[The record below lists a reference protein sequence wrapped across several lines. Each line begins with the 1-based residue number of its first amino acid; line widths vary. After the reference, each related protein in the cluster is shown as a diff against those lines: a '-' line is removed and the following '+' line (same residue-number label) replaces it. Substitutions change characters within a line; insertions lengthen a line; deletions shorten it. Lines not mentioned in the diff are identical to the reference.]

1 MSRLVAYGYSPSD
14 AGLDIKARGLI
25 NGQDASFRVHPTRNP
40 THYSDLVTRTPRL
53 CHLGVGPTRACNP
66 VPNGDSLCVAYGL
79 FNRIAVF
86 MRDPHPVV
94 MQMFLN
100 HIDTKVLPT
109 LKPVDDIPTME
120 EWLESTKYTSAM
132 KQEILDEWN
141 NNVVCPMQ
149 IAKQSYCNSFI
160 KLEQYTEFKQPRIIN
175 GREMATIMTYANL
188 IVAAEKTLYKHEW
201 LVKKIAVTNRAG
213 NLAENFPT
221 VTGHVIGSDFTS
233 FECSISHTLLHLVE
247 KRMLK
252 HMFRNTGYEHQ
263 IDEYYHLVAN
273 TNTMVFKNM
282 KASVFGKR
290 MSGDR
295 TTSFGTCLIMI
306 ALFSFVFEYYG
317 IEHVIRVEGDD
328 VVAWV
333 DRLFPTHI
341 FDLLGFSIKLDHYEQ
356 VNYASFCGL
365 IFDES
370 NNILTNPMKVIL
382 NTPWVDAKY
391 THSKRTKI
399 KALQRAKA
407 LSILYQYPGCPVL
420 GQYAAM
426 ILRSSEGVV
435 HKNTLDRAIASQYA
449 HRTGQSYDDFC
460 RYFNLFPG
468 QSIIHAT
475 VTYRPT
481 TMFGRVMIEEMFG
494 MSVDEQLLLENNFAT
509 GFNESV
515 LDYPPD
521 AVEFAQFYLAD
532 SNDPWNFMQNNLSTA
547 KLPNWFNVPSFNHV
561 K

>member
-25 NGQDASFRVHPTRNP
+25 NGQDASFRVLPSKRA
-40 THYSDLVTRTPRL
+40 THYSDLIGRTPRL
-53 CHLGVGPTRACNP
+53 CHLGVGPRRACNP

-86 MRDPHPVV
+86 MRDPHPVI
-94 MQMFLN
+94 MRMFLD
-100 HIDTKVLPT
+100 HVDTKVLPT
-109 LKPVDDIPTME
+109 LRPVEDIPTME
-120 EWLESTKYTSAM
+120 EWLESTKYTRKM
-132 KQEILDEWN
+132 KNQILSDWN
-141 NNVVCPMQ
+141 NEVISPIQ
-149 IAKQSYCNSFI
+149 IPKQSHCKSFI
-160 KLEQYTEFKQPRIIN
+160 KLEQYPEFKQPRIIN

-188 IVAAEKTLYKHEW
+188 IVAAEHSLYKHEW

-221 VTGHVIGSDFTS
+221 VGGHIIGSDFTS

-252 HMFRNTGYEHQ
+252 HMFRNTGFESQ
-263 IDEYYHLVAN
+263 IDEYYELVAN

-306 ALFSFVFEYYG
+306 ALFSFVFEYYNL
-317 IEHVIRVEGDD
+317 EYVIRVEGDD
-328 VVAWV
+328 VIAWV
-333 DRLFPTHI
+333 NHLFPVDI

-365 IFDES
+365 IFDDS
-370 NNILTNPMKVIL
+370 HNILTNPMKVIL

-391 THSKRTKI
+391 RDSKCTKI
-399 KALQRAKA
+399 RALQRAKA

-420 GQYAAM
+420 GPYAAM
-426 ILRSSEGVV
+426 VLRASTGTI
-435 HKNTLDRAIASQYA
+435 HRGTFDKMIASTYA
-449 HRTGQSYDDFC
+449 NRTGQNYDDFYA
-460 RYFNLFPG
+460 YFGQFPG
-468 QSIIHAT
+468 SSMLHA
-475 VTYRPT
+475 VITYRPV
-481 TMFGRVMIEEMFG
+481 TMMGRVMVEDMFA
-494 MSVDEQLLLENNFAT
+494 MSVDEQLMLEESFAT
-509 GFNESV
+509 NFNEDL
-515 LDYPPD
+515 LDYPDD
-521 AVEFAQFYLAD
+521 AVYFAMYYVAPARE
-532 SNDPWNFMQNNLSTA
+532 PWNFDQNSLSTA
-547 KLPNWFNVPSFNHV
+547 KMPYWFNVDSYNYV